1 MIFYK
6 TAEEIEFIRNSSVL
20 VSRALA
26 EVGKYIK
33 PGITTLSLDKIG
45 DEFIRDNRGYPAFLG
60 YRGFP
65 NSLCISVNEQVVHGL
80 PGNRIL
86 KEGDLVSIDCGVL
99 LDKFYGDSAFTFAV
113 GEINESKKELLNV
126 TRASLDIGVNQA
138 HIGKRIGDIASAIQ
152 QYVERNG
159 FSVVRELVGHGL
171 GKKLHEDPEVP
182 NYGKRGSGSK
192 LMEGLVIAI
201 EPMVNMGKKGVL
213 QAQDGWTIY
222 SEDNSPSAH
231 FEHTVAVTKAGPEM
245 LTTFDFIEEA
255 IHENAFTR

>member
-6 TAEEIEFIRNSSVL
+6 THDEIEFIRNSSLL

-26 EVGKYIK
+26 EVAKYIK
-33 PGITTLSLDKIG
+33 PGVTTLTLDKVG
-45 DEFIRDNRGYPAFLG
+45 EEFIRDNRGYPAFLG

-65 NSLCISVNEQVVHGL
+65 NSLCISVNEEVVHGL
-80 PGNRIL
+80 PGSILL

-113 GEINESKKELLNV
+113 GDITEVKRQLLSV
-126 TRASLDIGVNQA
+126 TRESLNLGVNQA
-138 HIGKRIGDIASAIQ
+138 KIGKRIGDIASTIQ
-152 QYVERNG
+152 HHVERNG

-182 NYGKRGSGSK
+182 NYGKRGTGTK

-201 EPMVNMGKKGVL
+201 EPMVNMGKKSVR
-213 QAQDGWTIY
+213 QAEDGWTIFT
-222 SEDNSPSAH
+222 EDRSPSAH
-231 FEHTVAVTKAGPEM
+231 FEHTVAITKDGPEV
-245 LTTFDFIEEA
+245 LTTFDYIEEV
-255 IHENAFTR
+255 IHENAVT

>member
-6 TAEEIEFIRNSSVL
+6 TQEEIEFIRNSSLL

-26 EVGKYIK
+26 EVAKYIK
-33 PGITTLSLDKIG
+33 PGVTTLTLDKVG
-45 DEFIRDNRGYPAFLG
+45 EEFIRDNRGYPAFLG

-65 NSLCISVNEQVVHGL
+65 NSLCISVNEEVVHGL
-80 PGNRIL
+80 PGSILL

-113 GEINESKKELLNV
+113 GEITEVKRQLLSV
-126 TRASLDIGVNQA
+126 TRESLNLGVNQA
-138 HIGKRIGDIASAIQ
+138 KIGKRIGDIASTIQ
-152 QYVERNG
+152 HHVERNG

-182 NYGKRGSGSK
+182 NYGKRGTGTK

-201 EPMVNMGKKGVL
+201 EPMVNMGKKSVR
-213 QAQDGWTIY
+213 QAEDGWTIFT
-222 SEDNSPSAH
+222 EDRSPSAH
-231 FEHTVAVTKAGPEM
+231 FEHTVAITKDGPEV
-245 LTTFDFIEEA
+245 LTTFDYIEEV
-255 IHENAFTR
+255 IHENAVT

>member
-6 TAEEIEFIRNSSVL
+6 TQKEIEFIRNSSLL

-26 EVGKYIK
+26 EVAKYIK
-33 PGITTLSLDKIG
+33 PGVTTLTLDKVG
-45 DEFIRDNRGYPAFLG
+45 EEFIRDNRGYPAFLG

-65 NSLCISVNEQVVHGL
+65 NSLCISVNEEVVHGL
-80 PGNRIL
+80 PGSILL

-113 GEINESKKELLNV
+113 GEITEVKRQLLSV
-126 TRASLDIGVNQA
+126 TRESLNLGVNQA
-138 HIGKRIGDIASAIQ
+138 KIGKRIGDIASTIQ
-152 QYVERNG
+152 RHVERNG

-182 NYGKRGSGSK
+182 NYGKRGTGTK

-201 EPMVNMGKKGVL
+201 EPMVNMGKKSVR
-213 QAQDGWTIY
+213 QAEDGWTIFT
-222 SEDNSPSAH
+222 EDRSPSAH
-231 FEHTVAVTKAGPEM
+231 FEHTVAITKDGPEV
-245 LTTFDFIEEA
+245 LTTFDYIEEV
-255 IHENAFTR
+255 IHENAVT